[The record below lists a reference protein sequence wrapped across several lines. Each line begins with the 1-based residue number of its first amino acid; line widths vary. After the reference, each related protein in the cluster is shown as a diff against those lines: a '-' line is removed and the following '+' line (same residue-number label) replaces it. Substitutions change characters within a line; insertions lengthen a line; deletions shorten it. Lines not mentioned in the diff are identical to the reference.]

1 MHLAV
6 SCIKRALLLLVCPVE
21 GQGVAGEVDH
31 ILAKVKLLVNVP
43 HLRGFGIHTL
53 KGFRVILIKVGHKH

>member
-6 SCIKRALLLLVCPVE
+6 NCNNAALLLLVCPVE
-21 GQGVAGEVDH
+21 GQGVAREVDH

-43 HLRGFGIHTL
+43 HLCGFGIHTL
-53 KGFRVILIKVGHKH
+53 KGFRVVLIKVGHKD